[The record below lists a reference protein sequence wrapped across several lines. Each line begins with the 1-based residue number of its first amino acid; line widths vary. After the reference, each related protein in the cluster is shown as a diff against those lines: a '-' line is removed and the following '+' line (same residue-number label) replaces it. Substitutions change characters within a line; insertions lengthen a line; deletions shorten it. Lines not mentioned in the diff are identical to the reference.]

1 MYKNNIK
8 NNLKSSTLV
17 LNPVPKNKEIPEEKI
32 KNIISNAIK
41 KMNKNGVV
49 GKKTTPYLLNEI
61 ANKTKNESLT
71 TNIELALNNI
81 RVGAKIAKKL

>member
-1 MYKNNIK
+1 
-8 NNLKSSTLV
+8 
-17 LNPVPKNKEIPEEKI
+17 
-32 KNIISNAIK
+32 
-41 KMNKNGVV
+41 MNKNGVV
-49 GKKTTPYLLNEI
+49 GKKTTPFLLNEI